1 MSYSYVANFVKP
13 RAQRAALGQLLESR
27 CPLGTRFNDLGMI
40 FLLAALAFTCAAT
53 SQAHDGHVVA
63 TKPRQDAPR
72 FMTTRTSDQVLPMT
86 DEENVFHFVIY
97 GDRTGGVPEG
107 LKVLEQAVVDTN
119 LLDPDLVM
127 TVGDLIPGYNQ
138 TDQWVPQM
146 KRYKS
151 IMSKLRMP
159 WYPVAGNHDI
169 YWRGTGPAPAGHHET
184 NYEKHFG
191 PLWYSFSHKN
201 AAFIVLYSDEGDSKT
216 NIKGFRLAPLQR
228 MSDSQLSFLKDSLTK
243 YRAAEHVFVFLHHPR
258 WIMPNYQGGNW
269 DTVHQLLK
277 DAGNVSAVFA
287 GHIHHMHYGGTK
299 DGIQYYTL
307 GTTGGSLQA
316 EIPDAGYLHHMNMVS
331 VRPSGISVSA
341 FPVGGVID
349 PKEFTQ
355 DFLKQVA
362 IARKIR
368 PVSDSEAVQL
378 NVDGSASDSQTFVL
392 KNPSEHSVD
401 ATITLESSSRWH
413 LKPDHVHK
421 RIKPGQSLTFEMRLD
436 RSAGELES
444 MQLPQVLTSIN
455 LLGESSRIR
464 LPDVVTPISV
474 RLSSVPSDYF
484 SDAINHCLNV
494 TGPDSV
500 ARIENRNL
508 QLPDGPMTVEAWL
521 KPAGTMGYRGT
532 IAKTEGSEFAIFMD
546 EGVPQFDINLNGFYF
561 TAKGQDVL
569 TVDKW
574 AHVAGVFDGQAVK
587 IFVDGKLVGS
597 RPAVGK
603 RRKNRLPLLIGADVD
618 AGGNPTRS
626 YKGAIDEVRVSKAA
640 VYGSNFT
647 PSRSLKSNN
656 ETILLLQF
664 DRRIGP
670 FVLDRSSK
678 ATRVILGKNASLI
691 PVN

>member
-1 MSYSYVANFVKP
+1 MFRLPARTSWI
-13 RAQRAALGQLLESR
+13 L
-27 CPLGTRFNDLGMI
+27 
-40 FLLAALAFTCAAT
+40 LLAIVSICCVRSTR
-53 SQAHDGHVVA
+53 AHDGHDGHDGNQ
-63 TKPRQDAPR
+63 KRQQDASR
-72 FMTTRTSDQVLPMT
+72 FMTTRSSSQILPLT
-86 DEENVFHFVIY
+86 DEEDVFHFVIY

-127 TVGDLIPGYNQ
+127 TVGDLIEGYNR
-138 TDQWVPQM
+138 TDQWLPQM

-169 YWRGTGPAPAGHHET
+169 YWRGTGPPPPGHHES

-201 AAFIVLYSDEGDSKT
+201 AAFIVLYSDEGDAGT
-216 NIKGFRLAPLQR
+216 NKKGFNVGPLQK
-228 MSDSQLSFLKDSLTK
+228 MSESQLSFLKDSLTK
-243 YRAAEHVFVFLHHPR
+243 HQAADHVFVFLHHPR
-258 WIMPNYQGGNW
+258 WIMPNYRGGNW
-269 DTVHQLLK
+269 DTVHQVLK

-299 DGIQYYTL
+299 DGIQYYAL
-307 GTTGGSLQA
+307 ATTGGHLKA
-316 EIPDAGYLHHMNMVS
+316 EIPGAGYLHHMNMVS
-331 VRPSGISVSA
+331 VRPSGIAVSA
-341 FPVGGVID
+341 IPIGSVID
-349 PKEFTQ
+349 PKEFTEK
-355 DFLKQVA
+355 FLNQVDLA
-362 IARKIR
+362 QKIR
-368 PVSDSEAVQL
+368 PVLESEAIQL
-378 NVDGSASDSQTFVL
+378 NVDGSASGSQTFVI
-392 KNPSEHSVD
+392 KNPSKQPVD

-413 LKPDHVHK
+413 LKPDHFHK
-421 RIKPGQSLTFEMRLD
+421 RIGPGERHEIEMHFD
-436 RSAGELES
+436 RGAGEIES
-444 MQLPQVLTSIN
+444 MQLPRLITSIS

-464 LPDVVTPISV
+464 MPDVVTPISV
-474 RLSSVPSDYF
+474 RMSSVPTDYF
-484 SDAINHCLNV
+484 SDVVNHCLNV

-500 ARIENRNL
+500 AQIESRDL

-546 EGVPQFDINLNGFYF
+546 EGVPQFDLNLNGSYF

-569 TVDKW
+569 PVGKW

-597 RPAVGK
+597 EAASGK
-603 RRKNRLPLLIGADVD
+603 RRKNRLPLMIGADVN
-618 AGGNPTRS
+618 ARGNPTREYS
-626 YKGAIDEVRVSKAA
+626 GAIDEVRISKAA
-640 VYGSNFT
+640 VYESGFT
-647 PSRSLKSNN
+647 PSRPLKTNN
-656 ETILLLQF
+656 ETILLLHF

-670 FVLDRSSK
+670 FVLDHSSK
-678 ATRVILGKNASLI
+678 ATRVILRKNASLV